1 MKYLI
6 KVCLFLFF
14 LLLSLPSF
22 SKDIVGYVYTMEK
35 GGRMLVGCNV
45 ELLSVKDSSVICST
59 QSDRSSSLYQNYN
72 FRLPVQTDSTYILRF
87 SMVGYE
93 TLYKRVQ
100 VKIAKNMNQMNLGF
114 VTLKVASKALPEVVV
129 KATKIKMVMKGDTI
143 VYNADAFALA
153 EGSMLDA
160 LIRQLPGC
168 RLENGT
174 IYVNGRRVSSL
185 LVDGRNFFSGDAK
198 VALEHLPAFVV
209 DKVKVYDHSGEA
221 SRLMGE
227 DMGDKSLVVDINL
240 KKKYKTGAV
249 EELSAG
255 GGTHDRYNANVNSL
269 VFSKH
274 RDLMVD
280 GGFGNLPNVDNI
292 DASPDPRGAVS
303 YGDKKSYGISGRYSL
318 KGKTF
323 DDDAIGDYSFGGDRQ
338 HQLSRSSVENYL
350 AGGNLFTTSDNNTH
364 SKVQSL
370 LSRNYF
376 SKRFKSQIVKFNLFV
391 LYNHNRQEGLSR
403 SGLFNVR
410 PLDNTLWLDSL
421 AQWNT
426 SQTFEGAVH
435 RVIAQNLQRQTS
447 LNVDVSVSTRLAFG
461 KSKGRYGNMI
471 DWDAGYRYRKERG
484 KNFNL
489 NNIDYIKDGGQD
501 YRNNYYDHPSSSS
514 SAYLKASYGHRLTSK
529 DDHVNA
535 LFAYVDNSFGYT
547 YDESDNNLYRLDR
560 LTDYSPSRY
569 PLGMLPSSTDDLL
582 SVLDAT
588 NSSHNRSHTTK
599 DDANFRLELTRG
611 DGIVRPRITAKLQVP
626 VTWMYEKLSY
636 TQERNYEK
644 SRSSVLV
651 SPQLEADFDRTDST
665 GTRSLNLSYQLTPSQ
680 PQLLTLLGVR
690 NDDNP
695 LFVRLGNT
703 NLKQSRNHSL
713 SLTYSSMS
721 MGMGNTSWRVQAGG
735 MIMQDAFGTHVTY
748 DRATGKTTSQQ
759 VNVNGNWSVNGSAS
773 YSRGLDANHN
783 FDITVTL
790 NSNYAHSVDLNNT
803 IQSGESSGNA
813 APRSK
818 VYTVNTDGSVYL
830 TYHKGSDI
838 TLMLIGSVSNNNT
851 SGSRDDFV
859 STHATTYFGTLQ
871 GTVKLPLSFE
881 FISNISDMKRTGF
894 SDDSMNDNSIVWN
907 ARIAKTFC
915 KGAFT
920 VGLDAY
926 DILGQVKQTQ
936 VTLDAQ
942 GRTEVWTNALPR
954 YLLLHCSYKFHLGM
968 KQ

>member
-1 MKYLI
+1 MERLI
-6 KVCLFLFF
+6 KGCLFPFF

-35 GGRMLVGCNV
+35 GGRILVGCNV

-72 FRLPVQTDSTYILRF
+72 FRLPVKTDSTYILRF

-364 SKVQSL
+364 SKVQSF

-376 SKRFKSQIVKFNLFV
+376 SKRFKSQIVKLYLFV

-403 SGLFNVR
+403 SGLFNVK

-447 LNVDVSVSTRLAFG
+447 LNVNVSVSTRLAFG

-529 DDHVNA
+529 GDHVNA

-695 LFVRLGNT
+695 LFVRHGNT

-759 VNVNGNWSVNGSAS
+759 INVNGNWSVNGSAS

-803 IQSGESSGNA
+803 IQSGESSANA

-926 DILGQVKQTQ
+926 DILEQVKQTQ